1 MFRLFKKAKNLNWR
15 YIIGEIL
22 LIFIGINLAIW
33 FNNWNESKKVVRG
46 KRIAIERV
54 TEEIQNNSKELEI
67 ALNVYSQLFN
77 ADADYS
83 NFYNGSRSQ
92 ILARPEEAIALRNKH
107 PNFFL
112 ISDSTH
118 HENGIYQYNGKT
130 MIELELPSLTKIA
143 WETTTATNLS
153 AELDFDCLYNLESMY
168 DLQRMIQIEINKAA
182 NALQK
187 REIDGLMN
195 ILRFIHQ
202 LGLQLQ
208 EDYAIMHQSIKDCQ

>member
-143 WETTTATNLS
+143 
-153 AELDFDCLYNLESMY
+153 
-168 DLQRMIQIEINKAA
+168 
-182 NALQK
+182 
-187 REIDGLMN
+187 
-195 ILRFIHQ
+195 
-202 LGLQLQ
+202 
-208 EDYAIMHQSIKDCQ
+208 CQ

>member
-1 MFRLFKKAKNLNWR
+1 MLRLFKKAKNLNWA

-67 ALNVYSQLFN
+67 ALNAYSQLFN

-83 NFYNGSRSQ
+83 NFYYEGRSQ
-92 ILARPEEAIALRNKH
+92 ILARPEEAKALKNKH

-118 HENGIYQYNGKT
+118 HGNGVYQYYGKT
-130 MIELELPSLTKIA
+130 MIELELPSLTEIA

-168 DLQRMIQIEINKAA
+168 DLQRRVQIEINKAA

-187 REIDGLMN
+187 REINSLMN
-195 ILRFIHQ
+195 ILRFLNQ
-202 LGLQLQ
+202 LGPQLQ
-208 EDYAIMHQSIKDCQ
+208 EDYTTMSQAIKNCQ